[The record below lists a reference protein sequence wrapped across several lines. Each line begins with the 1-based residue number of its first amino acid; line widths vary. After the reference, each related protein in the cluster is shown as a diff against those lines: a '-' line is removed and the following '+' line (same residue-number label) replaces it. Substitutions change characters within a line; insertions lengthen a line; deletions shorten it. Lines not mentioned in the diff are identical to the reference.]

1 MGRRDIQFYDMYK
14 REKPPSDVENLQAKG
29 FPLDGILKG
38 RYTDAATGEQ
48 IEIDEEEDEEPIYG
62 DIEVDDFNKLFR
74 NQNLI
79 RERYG
84 KSIKVRLEINSND
97 LEEQSAAEVTR
108 RVTEDLSRVVC
119 ESQTAAGAQGGG
131 YLEDGGDEEDINERS
146 MMVYSQAALSSC
158 PSVHNN
164 EATEGGGQ
172 EDEVMIGPAKEF
184 SLETLQVDSKLKTIF
199 LQLRN
204 LMSTFNKSKE
214 EICDLFCRCSG

>member
-14 REKPPSDVENLQAKG
+14 REKPPGDVENLQAKG

-38 RYTDAATGEQ
+38 HYTDAATGEQ
-48 IEIDEEEDEEPIYG
+48 IEIGGEEDEEPIYG
-62 DIEVDDFNKLFR
+62 DIEVDDFNMLFR

-119 ESQTAAGAQGGG
+119 ESQMAAGGQ
-131 YLEDGGDEEDINERS
+131 LDDEEDINERS

-164 EATEGGGQ
+164 EMSEMGGQ

-184 SLETLQVDSKLKTIF
+184 SLETLQFNSNLKTIF

-204 LMSTFNKSKE
+204 LMDSF
-214 EICDLFCRCSG
+214 